1 MSGSM
6 YRKTSWQLRLLLP
19 GHAHDMKDVA
29 PLIRGVSFDAL
40 LVDKAFDVDWL
51 LQDLDQRNATAVIP
65 QSQPQ
70 NLARL

>member
-1 MSGSM
+1 
-6 YRKTSWQLRLLLP
+6 
-19 GHAHDMKDVA
+19 MKDVA